1 MRAYGYDVGDDQLC
15 VTCAEDRCSGQFQSY
30 REATG
35 SRARHLEDLSSAVL
49 EEEFGVIPIHEV
61 SLPFQC
67 VDCDEIVAEDDGDE
81 SDPDDDHIDEDPSLD
96 DDLFGDDL

>member
-1 MRAYGYDVGDDQLC
+1 MRHYGYDLADDQLC

-35 SRARHLEDLSSAVL
+35 LRVRHLSDLSDEVL
-49 EEEFGVIPIHEV
+49 EDEFGAIPLHEM

-67 VDCDEIVAEDDGDE
+67 ADCDVVVAEEDGED
-81 SDPDDDHIDEDPSLD
+81 SDPDDDHIDEDPILD
-96 DDLFGDDL
+96 DDLFGDD